1 MSSTR
6 PSGDPVSGPA
16 WERMRNYEA
25 YPQIRSGRGVR
36 GLPRVGVLAAAL
48 AIAALALF
56 MLPALLGIGG
66 GGPSSS
72 QSPLASGAGPTSTP
86 EIVTPAAP
94 TPQVYRIQD
103 KDNLLKVAKKFG
115 ITLEQLLAAN
125 PQITNPDKIS
135 LGQEIIIPSASAPVP
150 SARPSAKPST
160 SAAP

>member
-1 MSSTR
+1 
-6 PSGDPVSGPA
+6 
-16 WERMRNYEA
+16 MRNYEA

-36 GLPRVGVLAAAL
+36 GLPRVGVLAAAI

-72 QSPLASGAGPTSTP
+72 ASPIGSGAAATSTP

-150 SARPSAKPST
+150 SPIPSARPST